1 MLSGGA
7 LGLIGIDSDQQRA
20 LGLRGREQGRK
31 KKNECAKSQPHNA
44 SFLAEHLCQI
54 IAAF

>member
-20 LGLRGREQGRK
+20 LGLRGREQGRE